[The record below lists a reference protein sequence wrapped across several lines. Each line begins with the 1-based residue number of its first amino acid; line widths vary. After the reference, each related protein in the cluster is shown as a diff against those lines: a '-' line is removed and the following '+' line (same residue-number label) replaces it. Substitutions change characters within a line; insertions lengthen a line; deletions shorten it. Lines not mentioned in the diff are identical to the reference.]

1 MLAMQYTIVLPDD
14 HDMALIR
21 ERIRAKGPLLDGF
34 DGLLFKSYLYACR
47 GEDGPR
53 NLYAPFY
60 VWRDTAGM
68 DRFLRGPGF
77 AALSADF
84 GRPAVSLWAVSRRA
98 GGVDLRQARWATL
111 TDEGAEGATSCRP
124 LPWRASPSTTPGAG
138 AAAASRSGG
147 TNRRRRA
154 SGSAT
159 WRRPRR
165 RC

>member
-53 NLYAPFY
+53 NLYAPLY

-111 TDEGAEGATSCRP
+111 TDEGAEGGDE
-124 LPWRASPSTTPGAG
+124 LPPGAL
-138 AAAASRSGG
+138 ASVAIYDPGRWSSSRF
-147 TNRRRRA
+147 TL
-154 SGSAT
+154 
-159 WRRPRR
+159 WRDEPPAPRFR
-165 RC
+165 VGYVAMA